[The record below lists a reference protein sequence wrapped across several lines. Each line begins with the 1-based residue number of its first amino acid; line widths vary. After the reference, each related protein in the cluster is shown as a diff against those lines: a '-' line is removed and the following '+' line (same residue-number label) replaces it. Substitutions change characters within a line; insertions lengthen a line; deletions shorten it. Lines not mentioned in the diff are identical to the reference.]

1 MKNTTWIITC
11 NPEDLFCQLMP
22 EFYIY
27 FLLISGG
34 WIILPPKTISG
45 FRFQIGDIFQE
56 KIHCTDMIA
65 VNMIVSISIRL
76 FIKSM
81 ITVYIC
87 NKFW

>member
-1 MKNTTWIITC
+1 M
-11 NPEDLFCQLMP
+11 
-22 EFYIY
+22 
-27 FLLISGG
+27 
-34 WIILPPKTISG
+34 LPPKTVSG

-87 NKFW
+87 NKF